1 MAKRRNDLDF
11 EESLSEDWSR
21 DLDVVEMPL
30 GKSHMLWLTV
40 AISMLGILTGGRL
53 FYLGVIQHGVY
64 ALRAEANLDIVKRI
78 SAPRALILDRYGK
91 VIADNRAV
99 WSALLDVRLYVKN
112 KSLGAPTLDAV
123 QSVLGLAPDEVLASL
138 QGSGGLS
145 DFTSP
150 IVLSSDLTQDQ
161 ILKLKSLGLDTI
173 IIENGYLRS
182 YPMGPEFSSVL
193 GYTSLASPANIKANP
208 DLTGEDFVGKAGL
221 EAYYDSTLRGIP
233 GEIVDYRNARGD
245 ILGEVQ
251 KSDPVQPQ
259 PLHTSIDSE
268 FQKYFY
274 NRLYQGLASL
284 GRTTGV
290 GIAMNPQTG
299 EVLSLIS
306 LPSYDPNIF
315 TQVLQNAARKDVIT
329 SDLKPLF
336 NRAIS
341 GSYAPGSTIKP
352 LVGIAAL
359 TESVISPGRTIFSPG
374 YLDIPNPYN
383 PGKTTRYL
391 DWRYQGDVDMS
402 SAIAQSSDVY
412 FYQVSGGWG
421 DIKGL
426 GITRL
431 IDWWKKFGLGEKSGI
446 DLPGEAKGFLP
457 SPAWKE
463 SFSKTS
469 WLLGDTF
476 NVSIGQGD
484 LELTPIQL
492 LSYVSSVANGGTL
505 YRPHLKVEDSQ
516 ISADLTPYASAIQ
529 EVQKGMKEAVTS
541 KLGTAHALSDLPF
554 TIGAKTG
561 SAQIQNNTKENAFF
575 VGYAPFDH
583 PQIAILILVEHAKEG
598 SLNAVP
604 IAKDVLRWY
613 YENRIK

>member
-1 MAKRRNDLDF
+1 MAKIRNNLDF
-11 EESLSEDWSR
+11 EESLSEDWSK

-30 GKSHMLWLTV
+30 GKSPMLWLTV
-40 AISMLGILTGGRL
+40 AISILGILTVGRL
-53 FYLGVIQHGVY
+53 FYLGVLQHGIY
-64 ALRAEANLDIVKRI
+64 SARADANLDIVKRI
-78 SAPRALILDRYGK
+78 SAPRGLILDRYGK

-99 WSALLDVRLYVKN
+99 WSALLDVRQYIKN
-112 KSLGAPTLDAV
+112 KTLDAPTMDAV
-123 QSVLGLAPDEVLASL
+123 QNVLGLSPDDVLASIEN
-138 QGSGGLS
+138 SAGLN

-150 IVLSSDLTQDQ
+150 VVLSSDLTQDQ

-182 YPMGPEFSSVL
+182 YPVGPEFSSVL
-193 GYTSLASPANIKANP
+193 GYTSLASPADLKANP
-208 DLTGEDFVGKAGL
+208 ALNGEDFVGKAGL
-221 EAYYDSTLRGIP
+221 EAYYDSALRGIP

-259 PLHTSIDSE
+259 PLRTSIDSE

-274 NRLYQGLASL
+274 NRLSQGLSSL
-284 GRTTGV
+284 GKTTGV

-315 TQVLQNAARKDVIT
+315 TKASESAARKDIVT
-329 SDLKPLF
+329 SGLKPLF

-341 GSYAPGSTIKP
+341 GSYSPGSTIKP

-412 FYQVSGGWG
+412 FYEVGGGWG

-446 DLPGEAKGFLP
+446 DLPGEVKGFLP
-457 SPAWKE
+457 NPAWKE
-463 SFSKTS
+463 SVSKTS

-484 LELTPIQL
+484 LELTPVQL
-492 LSYVSSVANGGTL
+492 LSYISSVANGGTL
-505 YRPHLKVEDSQ
+505 YRPHLKVEDSK
-516 ISADLTPYASAIQ
+516 ITADLTSYAAAIQ

-541 KLGTAHALSDLPF
+541 KLGTAYTLSDLPF

-613 YENRIK
+613 YENRIR